1 MIEPGRIGDA
11 KLGAQKSGS
20 KFGHNFLKTIG
31 FIAEALTMLAVEAMG
46 RPCPMNK
53 LMASG
58 ALICIGRRGGGCA
71 NEQVARRHLDEVART
86 VEGARAVERP
96 AAAFAEFCAGRGDE
110 GVHMRQP
117 RGQIGTRRR
126 RFALIILDLIDVE
139 DPGGPGVEALG
150 AVFVRF
156 VRVGASVFGVHSP
169 YLTMRDPLS
178 PLRTWQPAPGI
189 A

>member
-1 MIEPGRIGDA
+1 
-11 KLGAQKSGS
+11 
-20 KFGHNFLKTIG
+20 
-31 FIAEALTMLAVEAMG
+31 
-46 RPCPMNK
+46 MNK

-58 ALICIGRRGGGCA
+58 ALIRIGRRGGGRA
-71 NEQVARRHLDEVART
+71 DEQVARRHLDEVART

-96 AAAFAEFCAGRGDE
+96 AAAFAEFRAGRCDE

-150 AVFVRF
+150 AVFVGF
-156 VRVGASVFGVHSP
+156 VRVGASVFRGPLPVLNNERPPFALADLAAELLVLLEGRPESAARSAFRRRRSKAKGCCC
-169 YLTMRDPLS
+169 RD
-178 PLRTWQPAPGI
+178 RAYR
-189 A
+189 